1 MSDNDIDKFSAIHWG
16 QGTAALM
23 GAAEG
28 AKIFPGAACLLR
40 RKVFPKGQEPRLCAY
55 GSLFRG
61 PGREIPWNTI
71 ILFFKEEE
79 ECLK

>member
-28 AKIFPGAACLLR
+28 AKYSPEQPVFCGGRFFQKGRSLGSAPMVLCL
-40 RKVFPKGQEPRLCAY
+40 G
-55 GSLFRG
+55 G
-61 PGREIPWNTI
+61 PEGKYLGTQS
-71 ILFFKEEE
+71 FYF
-79 ECLK
+79 